1 MSNQAW
7 LAYTIAFITADERL
21 VLQVPSLQERGN
33 YDDGRGYEL
42 ADLEASINQMDVTTL
57 KPFRQSACTDP
68 VAVQILKLNRGL
80 TSEGSSSSS
89 QNPRPANRSRYPSR
103 KEGYASEIRPAK
115 GKGKGRNAP
124 PNQNR
129 SPPDQSKLDQIS
141 NLPHKDGKLDME
153 QYSKYKEGGLRQ
165 KLHEAI
171 RARKCIRCMA
181 AGHLRSACPEPPKSW

>member
-42 ADLEASINQMDVTTL
+42 TDLEAPINQMDVTTL

-89 QNPRPANRSRYPSR
+89 QNPRPANR
-103 KEGYASEIRPAK
+103 
-115 GKGKGRNAP
+115 AP
-124 PNQNR
+124 
-129 SPPDQSKLDQIS
+129 
-141 NLPHKDGKLDME
+141 
-153 QYSKYKEGGLRQ
+153 
-165 KLHEAI
+165 
-171 RARKCIRCMA
+171 
-181 AGHLRSACPEPPKSW
+181 